1 MFSHL
6 KYDFMVFT
14 KGNITRNTGLFIIA
28 SLLLFITIVW
38 SASVGTAAVS
48 VKEIF
53 NVIAASLLPFLNIE
67 ISDFAHTVFVELRLP
82 RILMAVVGGIGFA
95 VSGSAMQG
103 ILRNPLV
110 SPFTIGISS
119 AAGFGAALA
128 IVLNTGII
136 GSADW
141 LVITNSFLF
150 AIMAAFLV
158 YAIAMFKGVQAG
170 TIILAGIAIMY
181 FFSAFTSLLQYIA
194 SDTQL
199 KGVVHWMFGNLAISN
214 YTNILVVCIFLALCV
229 PVIIKQSWGLNSLAD
244 GDETAI
250 SLGVNPKRLRVI
262 ILILSSAITAIII
275 CFTGIIGFICL
286 VAPHISRMLIGNDHR
301 YLIPFSGLVG
311 ALLLLTADTV
321 GRTIISPVEIPVGI
335 ITSFIGVP
343 LFLWLLLRKKT
354 RID

>member
-1 MFSHL
+1 M
-6 KYDFMVFT
+6 K
-14 KGNITRNTGLFIIA
+14 KITGKSGLFIII
-28 SLLLFITIVW
+28 SIILFIAVVW
-38 SASVGTAAVS
+38 SASVGTAS
-48 VKEIF
+48 V
-53 NVIAASLLPFLNIE
+53 NVKDVMSVIGSSFFPFLDINYSE
-67 ISDFAHTVFVELRLP
+67 FAYTVFVELRLP
-82 RILMAVVGGIGFA
+82 RILMAIVGGIGFA

-128 IVLNTGII
+128 IVLNTGVI

-141 LVITNSFLF
+141 FVVTNSFLF
-150 AIMAAFLV
+150 AMLAAFLV
-158 YAIAMFKGVQAG
+158 YGIAKFKGVHAA

-194 SDTQL
+194 NDRQL
-199 KGVVHWMFGNLAISN
+199 QGVVHWMFGNLAISS
-214 YTNILVVCIFLALCV
+214 YRNILIVSVVLLLCI
-229 PVIIKQSWGLNSLAD
+229 PVIIRQSWGLNALAD

-250 SLGVNPKRLRVI
+250 SLGVNPRRLRVMV
-262 ILILSSAITAIII
+262 LILSSAMTAIVI
-275 CFTGIIGFICL
+275 CFTGIIGFVCL

-301 YLIPFSGLVG
+301 FLIPFSALIG
-311 ALLLLTADTV
+311 ALLLLAADTV

-335 ITSFIGVP
+335 VTSFIGVP

-354 RID
+354 NID

>member
-1 MFSHL
+1 MR
-6 KYDFMVFT
+6 FT
-14 KGNITRNTGLFIIA
+14 QKNITGKSGLFIIA
-28 SLLLFITIVW
+28 LILLFFAIVW

-48 VKEIF
+48 AKDIIH
-53 NVIAASLLPFLNIE
+53 VIGASLFPFFDIE
-67 ISDFAHTVFVELRLP
+67 VSEFAHTVFVELRLP
-82 RILMAVVGGIGFA
+82 RILMAVAGGIGFA
-95 VSGSAMQG
+95 VSGTAMQG

-136 GSADW
+136 GNADW

-150 AIMAAFLV
+150 AMMAAFLV

-170 TIILAGIAIMY
+170 TIILAGIVIMY
-181 FFSAFTSLLQYIA
+181 FFSAFTSLLQYTA
-194 SDTQL
+194 NESQL
-199 KGVVHWMFGNLAISN
+199 KSVMHWMFGNLAISN
-214 YTNILVVCIFLALCV
+214 YNNILIVCIFLV
-229 PVIIKQSWGLNSLAD
+229 VFIPIIIKQSWGLNSLAD

-250 SLGVNPKRLRVI
+250 SLGVNPRRLRVVI
-262 ILILSSAITAIII
+262 MICSSAITAIII

-286 VAPHISRMLIGNDHR
+286 VGPHISRMLIGNDHR
-301 YLIPFSGLVG
+301 YLIPFSGLIG
-311 ALLLLTADTV
+311 ALLLLTADTI